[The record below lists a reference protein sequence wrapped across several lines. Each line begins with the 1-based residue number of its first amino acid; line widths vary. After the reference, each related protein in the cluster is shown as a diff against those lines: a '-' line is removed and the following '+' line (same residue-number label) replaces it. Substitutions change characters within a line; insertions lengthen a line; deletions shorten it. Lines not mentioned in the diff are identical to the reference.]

1 MPIMIG
7 SRATTVLLLVNL
19 MFTVHEQATA
29 QVRYGDVLIDG
40 QGDEDGC
47 PGIGVTRIQ
56 MQSAFENAQFTFE
69 APTVE
74 EGQIKVIGTSIDE
87 NAIVVLIG
95 PPENLIQAKLI
106 LINFGDGALT
116 EKHAMSYA
124 LFLELA
130 FPEPRQ
136 RDAVNSWV
144 AENQWD
150 LSRGVPGSDNIRKTI
165 GHRDVL
171 AGRGTIQGAQYATLS
186 VQTIN

>member
-1 MPIMIG
+1 
-7 SRATTVLLLVNL
+7 
-19 MFTVHEQATA
+19 
-29 QVRYGDVLIDG
+29 
-40 QGDEDGC
+40 
-47 PGIGVTRIQ
+47 
-56 MQSAFENAQFTFE
+56 
-69 APTVE
+69 
-74 EGQIKVIGTSIDE
+74 
-87 NAIVVLIG
+87 VLIG

-130 FPEPRQ
+130 FPEPGQ
-136 RDAVNSWV
+136 RDTVNSWV

-171 AGRGTIQGAQYATLS
+171 AGRGTVQGAPYATLS
-186 VQTIN
+186 VQTIH

>member
-1 MPIMIG
+1 MIG
-7 SRATTVLLLVNL
+7 SRAITLLLLVNL

-40 QGDEDGC
+40 QGDEDGG

-136 RDAVNSWV
+136 RDAVSSWA

-150 LSRGVPGSDNIRKTI
+150 LSRGVPGSANIRKTI

-171 AGRGTIQGAQYATLS
+171 AGRGTVQGAPYATLS